1 MNDIFYLV
9 QFAESLAYDI
19 FPHETITIIDG
30 DEARAPCE
38 GKKKKAKIIDQGNY
52 LT

>member
-19 FPHETITIIDG
+19 FPHEKITIIDG
-30 DEARAPCE
+30 DEARATCKKE
-38 GKKKKAKIIDQGNY
+38 KGKDN
-52 LT
+52 LPR